1 MRYLR
6 HTEDFKPSVRDM
18 PYRRLPNT
26 DAARVRALKK
36 AFTKGTDLSPIRLAF
51 SQNTLYQLRVLLPKF
66 ESAVM
71 SYKKNVQITNTKQ
84 HDYPDLM
91 HKTRLYIS
99 HFIQVLN
106 MCIARGE
113 MPESVRNYFGLE
125 TYGTKIPRLQT
136 GEDIIKWG
144 EAVIRGENDRVRS
157 GMHPITNPTSAMV
170 KVKFQQ
176 FVDAYY
182 SKNLSRQSNN
192 RMQNDIVSLRE
203 EVDALILTLWNEVE
217 AYYADMSDDLMRQ
230 HAGEYGVVYVFR
242 KEESGYRRPGAG
254 LPAEGK
260 PSAVHQK
267 APAEAVELRLF

>member
-1 MRYLR
+1 
-6 HTEDFKPSVRDM
+6 M

-36 AFTKGTDLSPIRLAF
+36 AFAKGTDLSPIRLAF
-51 SQNTLYQLRVLLPKF
+51 SQNTLYKLRVLLPKF
-66 ESAVM
+66 ESAVV

-91 HKTRLYIS
+91 HRTKLYIS

-113 MPESVRNYFGLE
+113 MPENVRNYFGLE
-125 TYGTKIPRLQT
+125 SYGTKIPRLQT

-144 EAVIRGENDRVRS
+144 EAIIRGENDRVRS

-170 KVKFQQ
+170 KVKYQQ
-176 FVDAYY
+176 FVEAYY

-203 EVDALILTLWNEVE
+203 EVDSLILTLWNEVE
-217 AYYADMSDDLMRQ
+217 TYYADMSDDLMRQ
-230 HAGEYGVVYVFR
+230 HAAEYGVTYVFR
-242 KEESGYRRPGAG
+242 KEESGYCRPGGVNLPDAK
-254 LPAEGK
+254 PAE
-260 PSAVHQK
+260 VRQK
-267 APAEAVELRLF
+267 ASVEAVELKLF